1 MLVCSARDF
10 DVKIAI
16 LGEARHT
23 QGLALPQVLYTWVRF
38 WPLAHEPRGLSQTDT
53 KIIVVIQAVQ
63 INSVKM
69 VRFEKI
75 IILGEINFMIF
86 FSALNRSY
94 FCLKRER

>member
-23 QGLALPQVLYTWVRF
+23 QGLALPQVLYTWVSF
-38 WPLAHEPRGLSQTDT
+38 WPLAHQPRGLSQTDT
-53 KIIVVIQAVQ
+53 KIIVVIQALQ

-69 VRFEKI
+69 KKLSFWVQ
-75 IILGEINFMIF
+75 IIL
-86 FSALNRSY
+86 
-94 FCLKRER
+94 

>member
-38 WPLAHEPRGLSQTDT
+38 WPLAHEPRDLSQTDT

-75 IILGEINFMIF
+75 ITLGENDFVIF
-86 FSALNRSY
+86 FQLLTGVISVSE
-94 FCLKRER
+94 ER